1 MWKLHDNNKL
11 NESTK
16 ENRDDVTRLYDEIG
30 GFCIVNSNNSLDKK
44 FVDTYATNEQAK
56 RDAEITRLLRYY
68 INTYDKKS
76 KSNRM
81 YKGVIFWTSIIILL
95 SFSLVFLYLLY
106 NYPNMA
112 DTNTVNNMVALIT
125 VCVTYLTLVISILKI
140 ITKYV
145 FPQNEEEYITH
156 IVKSI
161 QDNDL
166 KNKKANIKS
175 SKRNT

>member
-1 MWKLHDNNKL
+1 MHDNNKL

-68 INTYDKKS
+68 Y
-76 KSNRM
+76 
-81 YKGVIFWTSIIILL
+81 
-95 SFSLVFLYLLY
+95 
-106 NYPNMA
+106 
-112 DTNTVNNMVALIT
+112 
-125 VCVTYLTLVISILKI
+125 KI